1 MARYRSSGGLDDP
14 SISDGDAVFVGINQ
28 RDQPNQLET
37 GEVALSQNGRIDG
50 YWQPRM
56 AIALKSGQLAFNDRP
71 LLIPFWLADTPL
83 VPTAAARS
91 SNVVTLTFS
100 GGHGLDYSLNA
111 TAWLVLGDPSNA
123 TAPLSGTNNV
133 DAGAYLFTA
142 ISDTQLTF
150 AHTGADESLAIDATY
165 GYLAATLDDDA
176 VGVVHGSCSFSD
188 PSNSLVESVFLAT
201 TSTAKKVLLT
211 DYSVSDI
218 PYPAGESIVT
228 DVEMIQAFDRVYL
241 FREGLQTL
249 EFIPNGRSI
258 EAAAYTSSSGVVQV
272 TLEGHGFNNT
282 DSVTIADVEF
292 TTTDPNGT
300 HQITSIVDAD
310 TFQYT
315 IASGGGDETYTANT
329 GVATAAGFTKVPA
342 GAFTQPQA
350 FSLAGNNW
358 GASANTV
365 TFTIA
370 GNTTIKA
377 GDTIT
382 IHATDIEDL
391 KPILDETFIVSTAS
405 STEITFNAPV
415 PDTTYGSGSGSEFVE
430 FSGRFSQGGGFFH
443 SPAPGWGVYFQRRLW
458 VPYSYE
464 PGGTGASP
472 TYTDRKVRDQIAAS
486 DILDPDTFDSIS
498 SQFRITAGI
507 SDYTVG
513 LQPFYD
519 DGMIVLNR
527 NSLHLIAGTQGSLKD
542 TVVKELTR
550 EIGCLAQKSVAT
562 QGNRILF
569 LSDNGIYMLSFVDE
583 YNLRGVEKPLSEKIQ
598 PFMDRLNKSL
608 ADKSVAK
615 YFNNRYYIAVPLD
628 TKPGANDAKGNNTV
642 LIYNMLNGGW
652 ESIDTYGDEDFLI
665 SNMLVAQDSKRNQ
678 LFYVNEVGGLHLVDA
693 NRGGEDSY
701 SLNAVGSST
710 TQAVDYKLTSRGYG
724 FKSLERKK
732 YRRAQVQMVSDSESA
747 SDVEFLFS
755 SENPDTDEFS
765 VADIASLIG
774 DQLPTNEGANFRF
787 RLGNPRGIYGTLT
800 INRKIVGSGSIGRPK
815 VTSIAVEGY
824 ETNRGTLTQQ

>member
-1 MARYRSSGGLDDP
+1 
-14 SISDGDAVFVGINQ
+14 
-28 RDQPNQLET
+28 
-37 GEVALSQNGRIDG
+37 
-50 YWQPRM
+50 
-56 AIALKSGQLAFNDRP
+56 
-71 LLIPFWLADTPL
+71 
-83 VPTAAARS
+83 
-91 SNVVTLTFS
+91 
-100 GGHGLDYSLNA
+100 
-111 TAWLVLGDPSNA
+111 
-123 TAPLSGTNNV
+123 
-133 DAGAYLFTA
+133 
-142 ISDTQLTF
+142 
-150 AHTGADESLAIDATY
+150 
-165 GYLAATLDDDA
+165 
-176 VGVVHGSCSFSD
+176 
-188 PSNSLVESVFLAT
+188 
-201 TSTAKKVLLT
+201 
-211 DYSVSDI
+211 
-218 PYPAGESIVT
+218 
-228 DVEMIQAFDRVYL
+228 MIL
-241 FREGLQTL
+241 
-249 EFIPNGRSI
+249 
-258 EAAAYTSSSGVVQV
+258 
-272 TLEGHGFNNT
+272 
-282 DSVTIADVEF
+282 
-292 TTTDPNGT
+292 
-300 HQITSIVDAD
+300 
-310 TFQYT
+310 
-315 IASGGGDETYTANT
+315 
-329 GVATAAGFTKVPA
+329 
-342 GAFTQPQA
+342 
-350 FSLAGNNW
+350 
-358 GASANTV
+358 
-365 TFTIA
+365 
-370 GNTTIKA
+370 
-377 GDTIT
+377 
-382 IHATDIEDL
+382 
-391 KPILDETFIVSTAS
+391 
-405 STEITFNAPV
+405 
-415 PDTTYGSGSGSEFVE
+415 
-430 FSGRFSQGGGFFH
+430 
-443 SPAPGWGVYFQRRLW
+443 
-458 VPYSYE
+458 
-464 PGGTGASP
+464 
-472 TYTDRKVRDQIAAS
+472 
-486 DILDPDTFDSIS
+486 
-498 SQFRITAGI
+498 
-507 SDYTVG
+507 
-513 LQPFYD
+513 
-519 DGMIVLNR
+519 LNR

-608 ADKSVAK
+608 ADRSVAK

-665 SNMLVAQDSKRNQ
+665 ANMLIAQDSKRNQ